1 MTNIATSPP
10 NLWDAA
16 RREMQEYQLAAGP
29 ELQPKWDVP
38 EQIAIHTAISGRLGV
53 GPTALE
59 DFVTDAS
66 EVIDAGAAAVH
77 FDYTWVEDPSGRR
90 LDQEL
95 SPVEAYRAV
104 LDPLRERYGTGFVAD
119 CNVLNG
125 STFDEC
131 MGPVREGLAELAPC
145 APGHPEEFMVPA
157 IAAIQEAGSKPF
169 LAIHSSGEIEL
180 AKRKLVDSG
189 VLKLPAYWGILYG
202 LPFNSGRT
210 LVSGTWLPN
219 ARDMALHLFMM
230 VDQIKRIDPEG
241 QILVC
246 AAGRAT
252 LSMTTLATMLGLHI
266 RVGTE
271 DTVWKYANSDERAG
285 GNLEM
290 IEMAKQIAEL
300 LGRRPATADEY
311 RQILGLPT
319 PALR

>member
-1 MTNIATSPP
+1 MSGSPP
-10 NLWDAA
+10 GLWEAA
-16 RREMQEYQLAAGP
+16 RREMEEYQLAAAF
-29 ELQPKWDVP
+29 ELQPRWDVP
-38 EQIAIHTAISGRLGV
+38 EAIVLHTAVSGRSGA
-53 GPTALE
+53 GATSLE
-59 DFVTDAS
+59 EYVEEGSA
-66 EVIDAGAAAVH
+66 VISAGAAGVH

-90 LDQEL
+90 LDRDL
-95 SPVEAYRAV
+95 LPVDAYRAV
-104 LDPLRERYGTGFVAD
+104 IEPLRERHGTGFVAD

-131 MGPVREGLAELAPC
+131 MAPAREGIAELAPC

-157 IAAIQEAGSKPF
+157 IQAVQDAGVKPF

-210 LVSGTWLPN
+210 LISGTWLPN
-219 ARDMALHLFMM
+219 ARDMAMHLFMM
-230 VDQIKRIDPEG
+230 VDQIRRIDPEG
-241 QILVC
+241 PILVC

-252 LSMTTLATMLGLHI
+252 LYMTTLATMMGLHI

-271 DTVWKYANSDERAG
+271 DTVWKYPNRDDRFA

-290 IEMAKQIAEL
+290 LEMAKQIAEL
-300 LGRRPATADEY
+300 HGRRPATADEY
-311 RQILGLPT
+311 RAMLGIPT
-319 PALR
+319 PILA

>member
-1 MTNIATSPP
+1 MTAVAPSPP

-16 RREMQEYQLAAGP
+16 RREMEEYQLAAEA
-29 ELQPKWDVP
+29 ELQPKWDIP
-38 EQIAIHTAISGRLGV
+38 EQIGIHTAISGRMGV

-59 DFVTDAS
+59 EFVADAS
-66 EVIDAGAAAVH
+66 KVIEAGAAAVH
-77 FDYTWVEDPSGRR
+77 FDYSWVQDPTGRR
-90 LDQEL
+90 LDREIT
-95 SPVEAYRAV
+95 PVEAYRSV
-104 LDPLRERYGTGFVAD
+104 IDPLRERYGTGFVVD

-131 MGPVREGLAELAPC
+131 MAPVREGIAELAPC

-157 IAAIQEAGSKPF
+157 IAAIEEAGAKPF

-180 AKRKLVDSG
+180 AKRKLVDTG
-189 VLKLPAYWGILYG
+189 ILKLPAYWGILYG
-202 LPFNSGRT
+202 LPFNTGRT

-219 ARDMALHLFMM
+219 PRDMALHLFLM

-252 LSMTTLATMLGLHI
+252 LYMTTLATMLGLHI

-271 DTVWKYANSDERAG
+271 DTVWKYPNSDERAS
-285 GNLEM
+285 GNLEL
-290 IEMAKQIAEL
+290 IKMAMQIAEL
-300 LGRRPATADEY
+300 HGRRPATADEY
-311 RQILGLPT
+311 RQMLGLKT